1 MWPHLYLFCY
11 LQLKTSFCTQIS
23 FNSIFTIKT
32 AVCKCFASVV
42 IQAWSCVFLVSI
54 CVELRIRRISEIT
67 VECEVATPCTGQ
79 PVYSNAKQCWR
90 TDSHCGFTAKWKQPY
105 HFSDL
110 LFTESMFMYH
120 LNAHKGNSQ
129 TNKKIINIFYSK
141 YVGCAGRF

>member
-79 PVYSNAKQCWR
+79 PVILTPNSVGGLTAIVALLQSESNHTIFQIFFLLKVCSCITWMHIKETHKQIR
-90 TDSHCGFTAKWKQPY
+90 
-105 HFSDL
+105 
-110 LFTESMFMYH
+110 
-120 LNAHKGNSQ
+120 
-129 TNKKIINIFYSK
+129 
-141 YVGCAGRF
+141 R